1 MKVTDLLPEQFA
13 YRQMVLCIQGIIVV
27 PKLRIFDL
35 TKLYTFGQALSYLG
49 LGFSSHPKRL
59 TVRIFIESAHCY
71 LLVMPPTS
79 QLQNA

>member
-27 PKLRIFDL
+27 PKLRIFDP
-35 TKLYTFGQALSYLG
+35 KLYSSGQALSCLG

-59 TVRIFIESAHCY
+59 TVKIFIESAHCY